1 MTKAALKEKYRE
13 WNIAISKQE
22 DRQKE
27 IWEEL
32 QQLRFE
38 HGDGHKWCSMDKLV
52 EELMKAGKTTKTMQL
67 VSEYY
72 TIEGQ
77 KEALR
82 NLAIAT
88 HNFEI

>member
-1 MTKAALKEKYRE
+1 MTKATLKEKYRE

-32 QQLRFE
+32 QQLCFE

>member
-1 MTKAALKEKYRE
+1 MTKAALKEKYTE
-13 WNIAISKQE
+13 WNISITKQE
-22 DRQKE
+22 ERQRE
-27 IWEEL
+27 IWGEL
-32 QQLRFE
+32 QQLCFE
-38 HGDGHKWCSMDKLV
+38 YGDGHKWCSMDKLV
-52 EELMKAGKTTKTMQL
+52 EELIKAGKTTKTMQL

-88 HNFEI
+88 NNFKI